1 MPTTS
6 LATLAALPTSVWM
19 RIYAVTTGTDL
30 LASCRPRRPAET
42 GAEGWWHAAAGS
54 GDHPAEG
61 GVDWRSRSVLGLVA
75 AGDMSPISLSHG
87 VQTRP
92 SLWRLTC
99 MLGPAVLPLVI
110 VWAASDSDCFPR
122 DPGSSRG

>member
-1 MPTTS
+1 M
-6 LATLAALPTSVWM
+6 
-19 RIYAVTTGTDL
+19 
-30 LASCRPRRPAET
+30 RRPGQATILRQGE
-42 GAEGWWHAAAGS
+42 S
-54 GDHPAEG
+54 IG
-61 GVDWRSRSVLGLVA
+61 GSRSELGLVA

-87 VQTRP
+87 VRTRP

-110 VWAASDSDCFPR
+110 VWTASGSDCFPR